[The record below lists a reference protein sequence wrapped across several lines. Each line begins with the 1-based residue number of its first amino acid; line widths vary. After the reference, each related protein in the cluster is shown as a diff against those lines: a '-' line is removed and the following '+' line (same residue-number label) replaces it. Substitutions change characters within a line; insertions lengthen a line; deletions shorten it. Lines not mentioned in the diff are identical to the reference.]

1 LVLKIAS
8 SITNTHY
15 TYSGLDM
22 FGWFLSLVP
31 ESIFILIYYIM
42 LSAGIV
48 LYIASKLV
56 AWVPMMG
63 QYKLPAELVGV
74 VLLVVG
80 AYFYGGHGVQ
90 SAWLA
95 RVAELEAKVKIAEEK
110 SQQVNTVIETKIVTK
125 IKVVKENV
133 YVNRE
138 IIKEV
143 AGKQLD
149 AQCTLPKSTV
159 SLHDSASRNEVP
171 ERAAATDGTP
181 SGVEA
186 SRLLDRVVE
195 NYGACYENA
204 EKLKMWQEWYKE
216 QKKIFESVK

>member
-1 LVLKIAS
+1 MGQI
-8 SITNTHY
+8 
-15 TYSGLDM
+15 
-22 FGWFLSLVP
+22 GWMLSLIP
-31 ESIFILIYYIM
+31 DTLFIWIYYIM
-42 LSAGIV
+42 LTLGV
-48 LYIASKLV
+48 GLYIASKLV
-56 AWVPMMG
+56 KWLPMMG

-80 AYFYGGHGVQ
+80 AYFYGGHSVQ

-110 SQQVNTVIETKIVTK
+110 SQQVNTVIETKIVEK
-125 IKVVKENV
+125 IKIVKENV

-159 SLHDSASRNEVP
+159 VLHDSASRNEVP

-195 NYGACYENA
+195 NYGACHENA
-204 EKLKMWQEWYKE
+204 EKLRMWQEWYRE

>member
-1 LVLKIAS
+1 MSQI
-8 SITNTHY
+8 
-15 TYSGLDM
+15 
-22 FGWFLSLVP
+22 GWVLSLIPDSLFVW
-31 ESIFILIYYIM
+31 IYYIM
-42 LSAGIV
+42 LTLGLG
-48 LYIASKLV
+48 LYVVSKLV
-56 AWVPMMG
+56 KWLPMMG

-80 AYFYGGHGVQ
+80 AYFYGGYGVQ
-90 SAWLA
+90 SAWQA

-110 SQQVNTVIETKIVTK
+110 SQQVNKVIETKVVEK

-149 AQCTLPKSTV
+149 ASCSLPKSTV
-159 SLHDSASRNEVP
+159 SLHDSASRNEVAG
-171 ERAAATDGTP
+171 RAAATDGTP
-181 SGVEA
+181 SEVKA
-186 SRLLDRVVE
+186 SQLLDRVVE
-195 NYGACYENA
+195 NYGSCHENA
-204 EKLKMWQEWYKE
+204 AKLEAWQEWYKE

>member
-1 LVLKIAS
+1 MWQL
-8 SITNTHY
+8 
-15 TYSGLDM
+15 
-22 FGWFLSLVP
+22 GWMTSLIP
-31 ESIFILIYYIM
+31 DSIFIWLTYG
-42 LSAGIV
+42 LFGLGIL
-48 LYIASKLV
+48 LYVASKLV
-56 AWVPMMG
+56 AWLPMIS

-74 VLLVVG
+74 VFLVVG
-80 AYFYGGHGVQ
+80 SYLFGSYGTEMT
-90 SAWLA
+90 WRE
-95 RVAELEAKVKIAEEK
+95 RVAELEAKVKAAEEQ
-110 SQQVNTVIETKIVTK
+110 SQQVNTVIETKIITK
-125 IKVVKENV
+125 VKVIKENV

-149 AQCTLPKSTV
+149 AQCTLPRSTV

-195 NYGACYENA
+195 NYGACHENA
-204 EKLKMWQEWYKE
+204 EKLRMWQEWYRD

>member
-1 LVLKIAS
+1 MWQLGWIT
-8 SITNTHY
+8 SIIP
-15 TYSGLDM
+15 D
-22 FGWFLSLVP
+22 
-31 ESIFILIYYIM
+31 SIFIWLTYG
-42 LSAGIV
+42 LLGLGIL
-48 LYIASKLV
+48 LYVASKLV
-56 AWVPMMG
+56 AWLPIIS
-63 QYKLPAELVGV
+63 QYKLPAELIGI
-74 VLLVVG
+74 VLLVIG
-80 AYFYGGHGVQ
+80 SYLFGSYGTEMT
-90 SAWLA
+90 WRA
-95 RVAELEAKVKIAEEK
+95 RVAELEAKVKVAEEK

-125 IKVVKENV
+125 VKVIKENV

-195 NYGACYENA
+195 NYGACHENA
-204 EKLKMWQEWYKE
+204 EKLKMWQEWYRE

>member
-1 LVLKIAS
+1 MNQI
-8 SITNTHY
+8 
-15 TYSGLDM
+15 
-22 FGWFLSLVP
+22 GWMLSLIP
-31 ESIFILIYYIM
+31 DTLFIWIYYIM
-42 LSAGIV
+42 LTLGV
-48 LYIASKLV
+48 GLYVASKLIK
-56 AWVPMMG
+56 WLPMMG

-80 AYFYGGHGVQ
+80 AYFYGGHSVQ

-95 RVAELEAKVKIAEEK
+95 RVAELEAKVKIAEEQ
-110 SQQVNTVIETKIVTK
+110 SQKVNTVIETRVVEK

-149 AQCTLPKSTV
+149 ASCSLPKSTI
-159 SLHDSASRNEVP
+159 SLHDSASRNEVA

-181 SGVEA
+181 SEIKA
-186 SRLLDRVVE
+186 SQLLDRVVE
-195 NYGACYENA
+195 NYGSCHENA
-204 EKLKMWQEWYKE
+204 AKLEAWQEWYRE

>member
-1 LVLKIAS
+1 MGQI
-8 SITNTHY
+8 
-15 TYSGLDM
+15 
-22 FGWFLSLVP
+22 GWMLSLIP
-31 ESIFILIYYIM
+31 DSIFVWIYYIM
-42 LSAGIV
+42 LTLGV
-48 LYIASKLV
+48 GLYIASKLV
-56 AWVPMMG
+56 KWLPLMG

-74 VLLVVG
+74 VLLVIG

-90 SAWLA
+90 QAWLA
-95 RVAELEAKVKIAEEK
+95 RVQELEAKVKIAEEK
-110 SQQVNTVIETKIVTK
+110 SQQVNTVIQERVVTK

-149 AQCTLPKSTV
+149 ASCSLPKSTV
-159 SLHDSASRNEVP
+159 SLHDSASRNEVA

-181 SGVEA
+181 SEIKA
-186 SRLLDRVVE
+186 SQLLDRVVE
-195 NYGACYENA
+195 NYGSCHENA
-204 EKLKMWQEWYKE
+204 AKLEAWQEWYKE

>member
-1 LVLKIAS
+1 MSQI
-8 SITNTHY
+8 
-15 TYSGLDM
+15 
-22 FGWFLSLVP
+22 GWMLSLIPDSLFVW
-31 ESIFILIYYIM
+31 IYYIM
-42 LSAGIV
+42 LTLGLG
-48 LYIASKLV
+48 LYVVSKLV
-56 AWVPMMG
+56 KWLPMMG

-80 AYFYGGHGVQ
+80 AYFYGGYSVQ
-90 SAWLA
+90 SAWQA

-110 SQQVNTVIETKIVTK
+110 SQQVNKVIETKVVEK

-149 AQCTLPKSTV
+149 SSCSLPKSTV
-159 SLHDSASRNEVP
+159 SLHDSASRNEVAG
-171 ERAAATDGTP
+171 RAAATDGTP
-181 SGVEA
+181 SEVKA
-186 SRLLDRVVE
+186 SQLLDRVVE
-195 NYGACYENA
+195 NYGSCHENA
-204 EKLKMWQEWYKE
+204 AKLEAWQEWYKE

>member
-1 LVLKIAS
+1 MWQIQWVLALIPDSFFLWITYLLIAVGV
-8 SITNTHY
+8 
-15 TYSGLDM
+15 GLY
-22 FGWFLSLVP
+22 V
-31 ESIFILIYYIM
+31 
-42 LSAGIV
+42 
-48 LYIASKLV
+48 ASKLV
-56 AWVPMMG
+56 TWIPLIS

-74 VLLVVG
+74 VLLVAG
-80 AYFYGGHGVQ
+80 SYLFGSYGTEM
-90 SAWLA
+90 AWRE
-95 RVAELEAKVKIAEEK
+95 RVRELEAKVKVAEEK
-110 SQQVNTVIETKIVTK
+110 SQQVNTVIETKIVEK

-149 AQCTLPKSTV
+149 AQCTLPRSTI

-171 ERAAATDGTP
+171 ERAAAVDGTP

-195 NYGACYENA
+195 NYGACHENA
-204 EKLKMWQEWYKE
+204 EKLRAWQEWYTE

>member
-1 LVLKIAS
+1 MTQI
-8 SITNTHY
+8 
-15 TYSGLDM
+15 
-22 FGWFLSLVP
+22 GWMLSLVP
-31 ESIFILIYYIM
+31 DSIFVWIYYIM
-42 LSAGIV
+42 LTVGV
-48 LYIASKLV
+48 GLYIASKLIK
-56 AWVPMMG
+56 WIPLMG

-90 SAWLA
+90 KAWLA

-110 SQQVNTVIETKIVTK
+110 SQQVNTVIETKIVEK

-149 AQCTLPKSTV
+149 AQCTLPRSTV

-171 ERAAATDGTP
+171 ERAAAVDGTP

-195 NYGACYENA
+195 NYGACHENA
-204 EKLKMWQEWYKE
+204 EKLRAWQEWYTE

>member
-1 LVLKIAS
+1 MGQV
-8 SITNTHY
+8 
-15 TYSGLDM
+15 
-22 FGWFLSLVP
+22 GWMLSLIPDSLFVW
-31 ESIFILIYYIM
+31 IYYII
-42 LSAGIV
+42 LTAGV
-48 LYIASKLV
+48 ALYVASKLV
-56 AWVPMMG
+56 KWIPLMG
-63 QYKLPAELVGV
+63 QYKFPAELIGV

-90 SAWLA
+90 QAWLA

-110 SQQVNTVIETKIVTK
+110 SQQVNTIIETKVVTK

-149 AQCTLPKSTV
+149 ASCSLPKSTV
-159 SLHDSASRNEVP
+159 SLHDSASRNEVAG
-171 ERAAATDGTP
+171 RAAATDGAP
-181 SGVEA
+181 SEVKA
-186 SRLLDRVVE
+186 SQLLDRVVE
-195 NYGACYENA
+195 NYGSCHENA
-204 EKLKMWQEWYKE
+204 AKLEAWQEWYKE

>member
-1 LVLKIAS
+1 MSQI
-8 SITNTHY
+8 
-15 TYSGLDM
+15 
-22 FGWFLSLVP
+22 GWMLSLIPDSLFVW
-31 ESIFILIYYIM
+31 ITYILFGIGGM
-42 LSAGIV
+42 L
-48 LYIASKLV
+48 YTASKLV
-56 AWVPMMG
+56 VWIPMIG

-80 AYFYGGHGVQ
+80 SYLFGSYGTEM
-90 SAWLA
+90 SWRE
-95 RVAELEAKVKIAEEK
+95 RVKELEAKVKIAEEK
-110 SQQVNTVIETKIVTK
+110 SQQVNTVIETKVVTK

-149 AQCTLPKSTV
+149 ASCSLPKSTI
-159 SLHDSASRNEVP
+159 SLHDSASRNEVS

-181 SGVEA
+181 SEVKA
-186 SRLLDRVVE
+186 SQLLDRVVE
-195 NYGACYENA
+195 NYGSCHENA
-204 EKLKMWQEWYKE
+204 AKLEAWQEWYKE

>member
-1 LVLKIAS
+1 
-8 SITNTHY
+8 
-15 TYSGLDM
+15 
-22 FGWFLSLVP
+22 
-31 ESIFILIYYIM
+31 M

-56 AWVPMMG
+56 TWIPLMG

-74 VLLVVG
+74 VFLVVG
-80 AYFYGGHGVQ
+80 AYFYGGYGVQ
-90 SAWLA
+90 SAWQA

-125 IKVVKENV
+125 VKVIKENV

-195 NYGACYENA
+195 NYGACHENA
-204 EKLKMWQEWYKE
+204 EKLRMWQEWYRE